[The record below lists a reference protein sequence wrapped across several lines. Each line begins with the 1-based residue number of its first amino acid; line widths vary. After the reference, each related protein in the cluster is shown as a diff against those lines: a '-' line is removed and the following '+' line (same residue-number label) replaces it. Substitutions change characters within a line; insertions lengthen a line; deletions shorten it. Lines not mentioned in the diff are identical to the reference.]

1 MMFNYISF
9 KKVKFSL
16 PFRWFPI
23 LAIMLSIL
31 FFVILTHILVEKC
44 NNYWSNEV
52 SDSVVE
58 VENQETYE
66 QHSIVDFYSVLNY
79 IMIISFIYFLRFS
92 LQYYLLSPRM
102 SLLLKDAEIVL
113 ELTIAI
119 PNYYFKN
126 PLLRHYIW
134 KKVLKRSTVQPEN
147 NEIELQS
154 IWTL

>member
-1 MMFNYISF
+1 M
-9 KKVKFSL
+9 
-16 PFRWFPI
+16 
-23 LAIMLSIL
+23 
-31 FFVILTHILVEKC
+31 E
-44 NNYWSNEV
+44 NN
-52 SDSVVE
+52 
-58 VENQETYE
+58 ETDE

-79 IMIISFIYFLRFS
+79 IIIISFIYFLRFS

-113 ELTIAI
+113 ELMIAI

-134 KKVLKRSTVQPEN
+134 KNVLKRSTVKPEN

-154 IWTL
+154 I